1 MRDYAQVCPQFWLG
15 KTGKKLRGDA
25 EAQLVALYLITSPHA
40 NMIGVFH
47 CPMMYI
53 AHETGLSMEGAS
65 KGLRRVVEEG
75 FCSFDDENELVWV
88 HEMARFQIGDQL
100 SPKDNRVKS
109 TDREFQKIPECQIRQ
124 AFYRK
129 YKDAFHLLSDGVPSK
144 GVKSP
149 FEAPSKPRTGT
160 GTRTEQEKTGSHQS
174 PDGDGAISGKPK
186 TKKEI
191 TLAQFLEH
199 CKDSGEQTI
208 PETDPVWDYAQTVG
222 IAEEMIPVA
231 WKEFKSYWL
240 TGDGKAKRKTNWR
253 QTFLNAVRQNR
264 ASLWY
269 LKEGEP
275 ARWTTTGEQARRAA
289 A

>member
-47 CPMMYI
+47 CPIMYI

-75 FCSFDDENELVWV
+75 FCSFDDELELVWV

-109 TDREFQKIPECQIRQ
+109 TDREFQKIPECHIRQ

-129 YKDAFHLLSDGVPSK
+129 YKDAFHLLSDEVPSK
-144 GVKSP
+144 GVQSP

-160 GTRTEQEKTGSHQS
+160 GTGTGNNPSSPSASESADDGFASFWEQYPKKVAKPQAVKAWTKIKPRGHVLADLMTGLDQQKASGDWQK
-174 PDGDGAISGKPK
+174 DGGK
-186 TKKEI
+186 
-191 TLAQFLEH
+191 F
-199 CKDSGEQTI
+199 I
-208 PETDPVWDYAQTVG
+208 PHPATWLNGRRWED
-222 IAEEMIPVA
+222 EMEGGPR
-231 WKEFKSYWL
+231 
-240 TGDGKAKRKTNWR
+240 GR
-253 QTFLNAVRQNR
+253 NAVH
-264 ASLWY
+264 ADDSIFAGAL
-269 LKEGEP
+269 
-275 ARWTTTGEQARRAA
+275 
-289 A
+289 